1 MDSISI
7 EVIKKEIISKVD
19 KLGDDYTTFSYAN
32 KLIVNHSIEKNLSCR
47 ILIYDDYFNFSIQFY
62 DNICF
67 VYRYL
72 LRMENIS
79 TLCIIICFIWR
90 TYKRG
95 FLSLY
100 IEPLVGEKTIV
111 NLMGDSR
118 TKDEEIMLDSA
129 ECLRQYLRKLNRL
142 SLSMKRC

>member
-1 MDSISI
+1 MNTIT
-7 EVIKKEIISKVD
+7 VKELEEIVREELSKEWRV
-19 KLGDDYTTFSYAN
+19 YP
-32 KLIVNHSIEKNLSCR
+32 HSVSLSA
-47 ILIYDDYFNFSIQFY
+47 FY
-62 DNICF
+62 G
-67 VYRYL
+67 
-72 LRMENIS
+72 EP
-79 TLCIIICFIWR
+79 
-90 TYKRG
+90 YKRG